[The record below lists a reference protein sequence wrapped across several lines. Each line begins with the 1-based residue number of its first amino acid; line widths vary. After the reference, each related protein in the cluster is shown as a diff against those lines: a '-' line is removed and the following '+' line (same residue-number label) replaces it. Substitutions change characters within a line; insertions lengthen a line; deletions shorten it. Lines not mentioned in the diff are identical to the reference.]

1 MSGETISSLPQA
13 VGINGL
19 TDFTVVSQ
27 ATGNPSAPYVSRKA
41 TALLLAGLSPIATA
55 TAIEFIVKGSPGHVL
70 GTGLA
75 GYLVAPYGGVIN
87 GYAMLADASGSIAVD
102 IWRCSYAQFDAG
114 VTHPVLADSICGGN
128 LPAIVS
134 DVKVQGA
141 ATGWITAFS
150 PNDVLAYNVYS
161 TSGTISQLTLSLNV
175 TKTTVP

>member
-1 MSGETISSLPQA
+1 MSKTEINQLPLAITVSGSNDYLAIDHSNGDGTFTTKRVVPITI
-13 VGINGL
+13 
-19 TDFTVVSQ
+19 
-27 ATGNPSAPYVSRKA
+27 
-41 TALLLAGLSPIATA
+41 AGLAPVQTG

-75 GYLVAPYGGVIN
+75 GYLVAPYGGIIN